1 MVASAVVFPDLTDA
15 QLQKAYNVA
24 GEIELLKNMLLIGE
38 FVTLAAEVQ
47 ELSGLDKDINDDIE
61 DVKNG

>member
-1 MVASAVVFPDLTDA
+1 MVATAVVFPDLSDA

-24 GEIELLKNMLLIGE
+24 GEAELMKNMLLIGE
-38 FVTLAAEVQ
+38 FATLSLAVQ
-47 ELSGLDKDINDDIE
+47 ELSGLDRDINDDIE

>member
-1 MVASAVVFPDLTDA
+1 M
-15 QLQKAYNVA
+15 QKAYNVA